1 MVNIATGRGATTG
14 HALINHPKIAM
25 VVADRTP
32 SCPQLRPNHLAEF
45 YRLIAETL
53 DAIENN
59 AVYINA
65 LPKMRTTAWN
75 RGIYGAVRGGKGAAA
90 ANMLWIRNLS
100 DGTHSLL
107 DIAERAARLLKQH
120 GLLRNAELK
129 APSHDPSRHN

>member
-1 MVNIATGRGATTG
+1 M
-14 HALINHPKIAM
+14 
-25 VVADRTP
+25 
-32 SCPQLRPNHLAEF
+32 RPNHLAAS

-75 RGIYGAVRGGKGAAA
+75 CGLYGAVRGGKGAAA
-90 ANMLWIRNLS
+90 ANMAMLWILNLS

-107 DIAERAARLLKQH
+107 DIAERAGLPFAVIVRTARLLKQH

-129 APSHDPSRHN
+129 APSHDPPRHN

>member
-1 MVNIATGRGATTG
+1 MVSLTARLHVRN
-14 HALINHPKIAM
+14 
-25 VVADRTP
+25 
-32 SCPQLRPNHLAEF
+32 LRPNHLAEF

-75 RGIYGAVRGGKGAAA
+75 RGLYGAVRGGKGAAA
-90 ANMLWIRNLS
+90 
-100 DGTHSLL
+100 
-107 DIAERAARLLKQH
+107 ERAGLPFAVIVRTARLLKQH

-129 APSHDPSRHN
+129 APSHDPPRHN